1 MDERQQTPE
10 RDPSLVAVLAAEL
23 SNHIAI
29 GPAGPSASAFR
40 QRDRIIERTK
50 INAAGTEGSWSVFLK
65 KWDLFKSG

>member
-23 SNHIAI
+23 SNHTAIA
-29 GPAGPSASAFR
+29 PAAFR